1 MSNDFKRDLGIESGG
16 GGGLPIMGNQ
26 REAPPER
33 GTFSGFR
40 YMKGQGFTRGS
51 IRKFRE
57 TCYFGLLKGPK
68 ELTDADFTKHT

>member
-1 MSNDFKRDLGIESGG
+1 
-16 GGGLPIMGNQ
+16 MGNQ

-51 IRKFRE
+51 MRKFRE

>member
-1 MSNDFKRDLGIESGG
+1 MSNDFKRDLGIESG